1 MDLSE
6 GEWFG
11 PVPLLMTGTLAQ
23 PEIQPDPEAAGNL
36 LKRVQRGDAQGA
48 FRNFLREDA
57 LFEDF
62 KKN

>member
-1 MDLSE
+1 MSLSE

-11 PVPLLMTGTLAQ
+11 PVPLLLTGSLAT
-23 PEIQPDPEAAGNL
+23 PEIRADPEATGNL
-36 LKRVQRGDAQGA
+36 LNRVQRGDVQGA
-48 FRNFLREDA
+48 FRNFLSEDA